1 MCLATQVSIIEDS
14 ACRVRIILT
23 CLLDTVDPSTIPCHH
38 QGEVCQFLQEMRVD
52 WTDGYVMEQ
61 GVWLLGGH
69 LPVMG
74 FGLVQVEKT
83 TSTMSIVFSNTGKYN
98 LDSVNGL

>member
-1 MCLATQVSIIEDS
+1 
-14 ACRVRIILT
+14 
-23 CLLDTVDPSTIPCHH
+23 
-38 QGEVCQFLQEMRVD
+38 MRVD

-83 TSTMSIVFSNTGKYN
+83 TSTMSIVFSKQVSIILTLQAESSIFKQFGQTILVFGLTPFPFAFTYFILQPTNIRIEEKKI
-98 LDSVNGL
+98 LD

>member
-1 MCLATQVSIIEDS
+1 
-14 ACRVRIILT
+14 
-23 CLLDTVDPSTIPCHH
+23 
-38 QGEVCQFLQEMRVD
+38 MRVD

-98 LDSVNGL
+98 PKIESCYTIFCSKNAES

>member
-1 MCLATQVSIIEDS
+1 
-14 ACRVRIILT
+14 
-23 CLLDTVDPSTIPCHH
+23 
-38 QGEVCQFLQEMRVD
+38 MRVD

-83 TSTMSIVFSNTGKYN
+83 TSTMSIVFSKQVSIILTLQAESSIILERSRVVLVASERVKMSKYW
-98 LDSVNGL
+98 

>member
-1 MCLATQVSIIEDS
+1 
-14 ACRVRIILT
+14 
-23 CLLDTVDPSTIPCHH
+23 
-38 QGEVCQFLQEMRVD
+38 MRVD

-98 LDSVNGL
+98 CDPWTAVKTKPNQHNRKENVGLRQASSSVE

>member
-1 MCLATQVSIIEDS
+1 
-14 ACRVRIILT
+14 
-23 CLLDTVDPSTIPCHH
+23 
-38 QGEVCQFLQEMRVD
+38 MRVD

-98 LDSVNGL
+98 STSPQAFKFKTPHGKYLLHSA